1 MKQLFTCLL
10 MFTSALAN
18 SQSKILFAKFGS
30 TGIGAGYEQKINTKW
45 SAAAAL
51 SYMNVTPSI
60 LLKGNTNQHRLK
72 GTAKFLQ
79 LELVGK
85 WYPFAKVTSYG
96 AINKDRFFIKG
107 GLLIRDNGNYFL
119 QSDYQAI
126 RTGNQFDNNDPQSGK
141 LNFNLQTNFI
151 QPFLAVGF
159 EILNT
164 DKNWCATIEGGLSY
178 HGTAPSVPFVNYYE
192 TGNIKVYEPNF
203 DNWVRAPKTIKLVK
217 VYPLLNF
224 TIGRRF

>member
-1 MKQLFTCLL
+1 MKRLL
-10 MFTSALAN
+10 TL
-18 SQSKILFAKFGS
+18 LFAVLHTIAFSQGKSIALRLGT

-45 SAAAAL
+45 SATASL
-51 SYMNVTPSI
+51 SYMNVTPSM

-79 LELVGK
+79 LELAAK
-85 WYPFAKVTSYG
+85 WYPTAKATSYG
-96 AINKDRFFIKG
+96 AINKDRFFVKA

-126 RTGNQFDNNDPQSGK
+126 RSGNQFDNNDPATGK

-151 QPFLAVGF
+151 QPFMAVGF
-159 EILNT
+159 ELFNT
-164 DKNWCATIEGGLSY
+164 DNNWSATIEAGLSY
-178 HGTAPSVPFVNYYE
+178 HGTAPTVPLVNYYE

-203 DNWVRAPKTIKLVK
+203 DNWVRVPKIIRFVK
-217 VYPLLNF
+217 AYPLLNF
-224 TIGRRF
+224 SIGRRF